1 MIRRPPRSTRTDTLC
16 PYTTLFRSTIAG
28 FRFVTA
34 QKVSRKNYDW
44 VGLWV
49 AEGNDQR
56 TQIIGFNDTAHTVLA
71 NLPFRFGGM
80 ASLPDL
86 HGVASHMTLIGEGRP
101 GQPVPWL
108 RLIWFTRPLDPQK

>member
-1 MIRRPPRSTRTDTLC
+1 MRISDWSSDVCSSDL
-16 PYTTLFRSTIAG
+16 

-56 TQIIGFNDTAHTVLA
+56 TQSIGFNDPAHTVLA

-80 ASLPDL
+80 ASLPHL
-86 HGVASHMTLIGEGRP
+86 HAGARHITLTGEGSP
-101 GQPVPWL
+101 GQPVPL
-108 RLIWFTRPLDPQK
+108 QIGRASGRERAC